1 MTYNNNENKETVK
14 EYTIDLQRLFV
25 EFLAQDK
32 DLFARVNGII
42 DPLYFDRELRKG
54 VEFIQEHATG
64 YSALPTREQILATT
78 GLELQEL
85 KDTDDRHQKWFIDEF
100 ETFCKHKALEAAILE
115 SADLL
120 EKGEYGPVERKI
132 KEAVQIGLAKHMG
145 TDYWE
150 SPAERIERVRN
161 QRGGTST
168 GWKEIDNKLYGG
180 FNKGEL
186 NIFAAPSGGGKS
198 LFLQNLALNWSI
210 AGLNVVYITLEL
222 SEELSSMRLDS
233 MITGMNTRDVFKN
246 AADVD
251 LKVRMQ
257 GKKAGKLQIVQLP
270 NGITINA
277 ITSYLREYEVKND
290 VKVDAICIDYL
301 DLMMPAQSKVNP
313 SDLYIK
319 DKFVS
324 EEMRNFAVEHDIL
337 FATASQLNR
346 AAVEETEFDH
356 SHIAG
361 GLSKIQTA
369 DNVIG
374 IFTSQAMRERGR
386 YQVQFMKTRSSS
398 GVGQKVDL
406 KFDIAGLRIEDLDED
421 DEGSTMHQPSAMFEK
436 IKAQN
441 KTSHQE
447 KNIAENSVVG
457 NTIDGHDK
465 LRSMLKRSNS

>member
-1 MTYNNNENKETVK
+1 MNEQVK
-14 EYTIDLQRLFV
+14 EYNVDLQRLFV

-42 DPLYFDRELRKG
+42 DPLYFDRELRKA
-54 VEFIQEHATG
+54 VEFIQEHAAG
-64 YSALPTREQILATT
+64 YSALPTLEQIRATT
-78 GLELQEL
+78 NVELQEL
-85 KDTDDRHQKWFIDEF
+85 KDVDERHQNWFIDEF
-100 ETFCKHKALEAAILE
+100 ETFCKHKALEGAILE
-115 SADLL
+115 SADML
-120 EKGEYGPVERKI
+120 EKGQYGPVERKI

-150 SPAERIERVRN
+150 DPAERIERVRN

-168 GWKEIDNKLYGG
+168 GWKEIDSKLYGG
-180 FNKGEL
+180 FNRGEL

-246 AADVD
+246 KDDVD

-270 NGITINA
+270 NGITINSVS
-277 ITSYLREYEVKND
+277 SYLREFEVKND
-290 VKVDAICIDYL
+290 IKVDAVLIDYL
-301 DLMMPAQSKVNP
+301 DLMMPAQSKVSP

-346 AAVEETEFDH
+346 AAVEEVEFDH

-361 GLSKIQTA
+361 GLSKVQTA

-406 KFDIAGLRIEDLDED
+406 KFDISGLRIEDLDED
-421 DEGSTMHQPSAMFEK
+421 EAGSTINQPSAMFEK

-441 KTSHQE
+441 KVSHQE
-447 KNIAENSVVG
+447 KNIAENSVVE
-457 NTIDGHDK
+457 NTIQGHDK

>member
-1 MTYNNNENKETVK
+1 MNEQVK
-14 EYTIDLQRLFV
+14 EYNIDLQRLFV

-32 DLFARVNGII
+32 DLFSRVNGII

-54 VEFIQEHATG
+54 VEFIQEHAMN
-64 YSALPTREQILATT
+64 YSALPTRDQILATT

-85 KDTDDRHQKWFIDEF
+85 KDVDDRHQKWFVDEF
-100 ETFCKHKALEAAILE
+100 ETFCRHKALEAAILE

-132 KEAVQIGLAKHMG
+132 KEAVNIGLAKHMG

-161 QRGGTST
+161 ARGGQST
-168 GWKEIDNKLYGG
+168 GWRDIDQKLYGG
-180 FNKGEL
+180 FNRGEL
-186 NIFAAPSGGGKS
+186 NIFAAASGGGKS

-210 AGLNVVYITLEL
+210 AGLNVVYISLEL

-233 MITGMNTRDVFKN
+233 MITGMNTKEVFKN
-246 AADVD
+246 VDDVD

-270 NGITINA
+270 NGITINT
-277 ITSYLREYEVKND
+277 ITSYMREYETKND
-290 VKVDAICIDYL
+290 LKIDAVLIDYL
-301 DLMMPAQSKVNP
+301 DLMMPAQSKVSP
-313 SDLYIK
+313 SDLFIK

-346 AAVEETEFDH
+346 SAVEEVEFDH
-356 SHIAG
+356 SHISG

-406 KFDIAGLRIEDLDED
+406 AFDIGGLRIKDLDD
-421 DEGSTMHQPSAMFEK
+421 DDAGSTMNQPRAIFDK
-436 IKAQN
+436 IKSQN
-441 KTSHQE
+441 KVTHQE
-447 KNIAENSVVG
+447 KNIAENSVVE
-457 NTIDGHDK
+457 NTIQGHDK

>member
-1 MTYNNNENKETVK
+1 MNEQVK
-14 EYTIDLQRLFV
+14 EYNIDLQRLFV

-32 DLFARVNGII
+32 DLFSRVNGII

-54 VEFIQEHATG
+54 VEFIQEHAMN
-64 YSALPTREQILATT
+64 YSALPTRDQILATT

-85 KDTDDRHQKWFIDEF
+85 KDVDDRHQKWFIDEF
-100 ETFCKHKALEAAILE
+100 ETFCKHKALESAILE

-132 KEAVQIGLAKHMG
+132 KEAVNIGLAKHMG

-161 QRGGTST
+161 ARGGQST
-168 GWKEIDNKLYGG
+168 GWRDIDQKLYGG
-180 FNKGEL
+180 FNRGEL
-186 NIFAAPSGGGKS
+186 NIFAAASGGGKS

-210 AGLNVVYITLEL
+210 AGLNVVYISLEL

-233 MITGMNTRDVFKN
+233 MITGMNTKEVFKN
-246 AADVD
+246 VDDVD

-277 ITSYLREYEVKND
+277 ITSYMREYETKND
-290 VKVDAICIDYL
+290 LKIDAVLIDYL
-301 DLMMPAQSKVNP
+301 DLMMPAQSKVSP
-313 SDLYIK
+313 SDLFIK

-346 AAVEETEFDH
+346 AAVEEVEFDH
-356 SHIAG
+356 SHISG

-406 KFDIAGLRIEDLDED
+406 AFDIGGLRIKDLDD
-421 DEGSTMHQPSAMFEK
+421 DDAGSTMNQPSAIFDK
-436 IKAQN
+436 IKSQN
-441 KTSHQE
+441 KVSHQE
-447 KNIAENSVVG
+447 KNIAENSVVE
-457 NTIDGHDK
+457 NTIQGHDK

>member
-1 MTYNNNENKETVK
+1 MKKEQVK
-14 EYTIDLQRLFV
+14 EYNIDLQKLFV

-54 VEFIQEHATG
+54 VAFIQEHANG
-64 YSALPTREQILATT
+64 YSALPTREQVLAAT

-85 KDTDDRHQKWFIDEF
+85 KDVDDRHQKWFIDEF
-100 ETFCKHKALEAAILE
+100 ETFCKHKALEGAILE

-120 EKGEYGPVERKI
+120 ERGEYGPVERKI

-150 SPAERIERVRN
+150 NPAERIERVRN

-180 FNKGEL
+180 FNRGEL

-233 MITGMNTRDVFKN
+233 MITGMNTREVFKN
-246 AADVD
+246 KDDVD

-257 GKKAGKLQIVQLP
+257 AKNAGKLQIVQLP
-270 NGITINA
+270 NGITINN
-277 ITSYLREYEVKND
+277 ITSYMREYEVKND
-290 VKVDAICIDYL
+290 VKIDAVCIDYL

-346 AAVEETEFDH
+346 GAVEEVEYDH

-361 GLSKIQTA
+361 GLSKVQTA

-398 GVGQKVDL
+398 GVGHKVDL
-406 KFDIAGLRIEDLDED
+406 KFDIAGLRISDLDED
-421 DEGSTMHQPSAMFEK
+421 EKHDTMSNSSAMFEK
-436 IKAQN
+436 IKAKN
-441 KTSHQE
+441 KVSHQE
-447 KNIAENSVVG
+447 KNIAENSVVES
-457 NTIDGHDK
+457 TIEGHDK

>member
-1 MTYNNNENKETVK
+1 MTEQAK
-14 EYTIDLQRLFV
+14 EYNIDLQRLFV

-32 DLFARVNGII
+32 DLFARINGIL
-42 DPLYFDRELRKG
+42 DPEYFDRELRKG
-54 VEFIQEHATG
+54 VEFIKEHAVG

-85 KDTDDRHQKWFIDEF
+85 KDVDDRHKKWFIDEF
-100 ETFCKHKALEAAILE
+100 EVFCRHKALESAILK

-120 EKGEYGPVERKI
+120 EKGDYGPVERMV
-132 KEAVQIGLAKHMG
+132 KEAVQVGLAKHMG

-168 GWKEIDNKLYGG
+168 GWAEVDKKLYGG
-180 FNKGEL
+180 FNRGEL

-198 LFLQNLALNWSI
+198 LFLQNLGLNWAL
-210 AGLNVVYITLEL
+210 AGLNVVYVSLEL
-222 SEELSSMRLDS
+222 SEELCSMRLDS
-233 MITGMNTRDVFKN
+233 MLTGMNTRDVFKN
-246 AADVD
+246 ADDVD

-257 GKKAGKLQIVQLP
+257 GKNAGKLQIVQLP

-290 VKVDAICIDYL
+290 IKIDAICIDYL

-313 SDLYIK
+313 SDLFIK

-324 EEMRNFAVEHDIL
+324 EELRNFAVEHDIL

-346 AAVEETEFDH
+346 AAVEEVEFDH

-386 YQVQFMKTRSSS
+386 YQIQFMKTR
-398 GVGQKVDL
+398 K
-406 KFDIAGLRIEDLDED
+406 
-421 DEGSTMHQPSAMFEK
+421 
-436 IKAQN
+436 
-441 KTSHQE
+441 
-447 KNIAENSVVG
+447 
-457 NTIDGHDK
+457 
-465 LRSMLKRSNS
+465 